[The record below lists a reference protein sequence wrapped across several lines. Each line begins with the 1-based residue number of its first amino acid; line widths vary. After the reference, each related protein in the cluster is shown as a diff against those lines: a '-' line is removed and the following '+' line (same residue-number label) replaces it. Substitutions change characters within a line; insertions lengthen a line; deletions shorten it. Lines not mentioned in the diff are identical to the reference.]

1 MKDDKA
7 NGVGESTWANGAS
20 YKGESLNNK
29 MHGQGTY
36 IYVAASEFSTYVGQL
51 KEGRFEGKGM
61 MKYKDGRIFE
71 GEFKNDKKNGAGIMK
86 SSAGNIVE
94 QGIWKDDLFIK

>member
-1 MKDDKA
+1 MK
-7 NGVGESTWANGAS
+7 E
-20 YKGESLNNK
+20 
-29 MHGQGTY
+29 TY
-36 IYVAASEFSTYVGQL
+36 A
-51 KEGRFEGKGM
+51 EGKGM

-71 GEFKNDKKNGAGIMK
+71 GEFKNEKKNGAGVMK